1 MKSKDHEEGWPPN
14 IKTYKE
20 INMKRH
26 TDEWDINANTTYKN
40 THYVVKETQGKKMNQ
55 MALRLLFRTW
65 GEGCLQIKPK
75 WIERIKYK
83 QTNHRKTLE
92 KYVIS
97 QSYSRNNFIRL
108 EV

>member
-40 THYVVKETQGKKMNQ
+40 THYVVKETQGKKMN
-55 MALRLLFRTW
+55 
-65 GEGCLQIKPK
+65 
-75 WIERIKYK
+75 
-83 QTNHRKTLE
+83 
-92 KYVIS
+92 
-97 QSYSRNNFIRL
+97 
-108 EV
+108 